1 MTFAVSDGL
10 AFGFAQPEFLIRP
23 TEVPDLTASFSNLTA
38 SLSDLTASLSDLTA
52 SLSDLAA
59 SLLNLIAQQLAEKRV
74 VDLLD
79 TFPQKQYW
87 KYLALQGRIA
97 SFRPT
102 RAVFGAI
109 LCRIHLSAGFI

>member
-23 TEVPDLTASFSNLTA
+23 TEVPDLTASFSN
-38 SLSDLTASLSDLTA
+38 LTASLSDLTA